1 MADRRFS
8 IQFDAMMN
16 TGDIQKSALQ
26 IQKAAENMKNSL
38 TNMKMPPAL
47 STSIT
52 KNFADLTNEITK
64 FQNILSQGIGSS
76 KDFDQLANSGER
88 IAALYD
94 KLGSQIKNL
103 KGISQGEMKKLF
115 PEDVANNINKA
126 TAAYEKYQNATKNN
140 KSDSEKLAAETKS
153 LEKAIESLIQKK
165 EKLTNK
171 QAIQDTTF
179 QQMER
184 DAEAARKKLE
194 ELQKQQIALQSQ
206 ISNKEDQFKGKV
218 DKNGRAV
225 SPKTSKEYR
234 QMLQDMQSLNAEI
247 AKADTTLAKLE
258 NRKNKAFTQS
268 QKDASLAGLNKELTE
283 AEGKL
288 EELKAKMADLG
299 KGDQT
304 AFKQLLDQLNQIAG
318 IKLDPATASLDQV
331 KAAIQGLS
339 DQAFNNLIN
348 SFNQAGGAV
357 NGMGTPIQNLIQQL
371 YDLRTEVKNTDS
383 QMNQI
388 NMLKSRVEYFFGL
401 TNSIYLLRRAIKS
414 SFNTIKELD
423 AAMTETA
430 VVTDFSVGDMWDKL
444 PQYAQQANA
453 LGTSVKSLYEATTL
467 YYQQGLNSSQAMGV
481 GVETMKMA
489 RIANMDAAAATE
501 AMTAALRGFNMEIN
515 EASATRINDVYSQL
529 AAITASDTEQIAT
542 AMTKTAS
549 IAYSANMEFETT
561 AALLS
566 QIIETTQ
573 EAPET
578 AGTAMKT
585 IIARFTEVKQLF
597 SEGMLTGED
606 EEGEVININ
615 KIDAAL
621 KTVGISLKDFLNGTK
636 GIDDIFL
643 ELASKWDTLDLATQ
657 RYIATTAAGSRQQ
670 SRFIAMMSNYDRTME
685 LVNAANN
692 SAGASQNQFNKT
704 LESLESKLQRL
715 SNAWQEFTMGLAN
728 SDFVKGAVD
737 GLAKILEALNKI
749 TGSAGSDGLGGFIT
763 MMLRFG
769 TVMLSLR
776 VGSKIFDGIFK
787 VLGSGSKQLGGI
799 SKGFLG
805 LGRNIGEAAAGASKA
820 SGAFLNLSGIGSK
833 IGAAFAGIGKS
844 ILTVAASFLKI
855 AVVAAVVA
863 AAIWLIKAAFD
874 KLHDATPEGKLEA
887 AQEATQRAG
896 EAAEEASK
904 SYNNLKAS
912 LDSLDSKYAT
922 LDELTKGTQEWKD
935 QVRELNNEV
944 LDLINTYP
952 ELAQFVTSSGGVLKI
967 DYEKQSADGTYAK
980 DVIQQKEDMVYM
992 TKAAQSLARVAEI
1005 DAQNAVD
1012 YNDIL
1017 PKLQAY
1023 SIKYSEKEVI
1033 DAVSE
1038 ALASGEITIK
1048 PDGSYDIQS
1057 WINSSKY
1064 AGSYLQANNTGEI
1077 ASLYYEDLR
1086 KYGQQRIN
1094 QQREKD
1100 LLIDSAVT
1108 SAMTMANLQ
1117 QDSSEQVM
1125 GLDKDLLRAQMEE
1138 SIKLGKAQYNILSDA
1153 DRAKYAE
1160 AMGWTYSNGQFYN
1173 ANKDNITK
1181 NVSNEEIQN
1190 YLGNLKGSEIM
1201 TSSLELISQNLS
1213 DMGEVGETLG
1223 SLISDEGSGI
1233 SAELV
1238 KGFAEKGPESINELL
1253 RDASLQLSGNGDI
1266 GAQNK
1271 MAKQFGFNDR
1281 NGLVSLI
1288 KENLLIANE
1297 RQMKERVKLGK
1308 ELKKYDKAFNIYGE
1322 GDLENHAIANFLK
1335 WQEDNRGAE
1344 FTESFASLIDSISD
1358 SGDEGIIEQAITKFR
1373 EMSGAMDGNK
1383 LVYNTEELQ
1392 AVSDLVSEINWNNP
1406 IQAAARLNEE
1416 IQSGTPATREYA
1428 ESLLQVENSVLGA
1441 GSQMRYFLE
1450 SADYSDLKED
1460 IEETIDAQGELSGMD
1475 VYQLAESCE
1484 SLQTMMEN
1492 TGITAEGLAQTLTMI
1507 NDGTIGMHQ
1516 LTDAVMAAMSGF
1528 ESLDSIIY
1536 SALNGIEK
1544 FDAGMNENDIAD
1556 FIGTAHETISGNI
1569 QKGAWGNSQNDRY
1582 LDFLLGSD
1590 WDKVGDGALSGK
1602 EYEQRMKYASDQL
1615 GKNKNNMGASWR
1627 QLAEGKNFWGEQTGT
1642 KLSDGFTY
1650 LGENPVEGSGLRV
1663 KKNYDGSVRLEGFE
1677 GMTTDQLVSEL
1688 ANAYGIT
1695 EQYAEMMLGDFA
1707 NYSSDIRQ
1715 SLDLNDFTKGIEQA
1729 YEKTRS
1735 INFGSSDP
1743 QSSYKIIDESE
1754 IEAIAKAYGKTAK
1767 EVRKEFEEKGSLI
1780 SQFYGEDGQIK
1791 DTEGIISELNRLASE
1806 TTGIENLDFAKGFTD
1821 LAFTEDRWANIVD
1834 YDGMMQALEQ
1844 LNLPDSVKSDIA
1856 NSLVQSAS
1864 DGAEG
1869 ASTVIEA
1876 TLSDGK
1882 KYPIEVEPGQTVQQA
1897 IAKMEKQIDNADLA
1911 DAIKTAFQSIDLQ
1924 FTFTDESTIQAQS
1937 QIAAL
1942 QETANNTPV
1951 EVTVTAN
1958 TEQATEQVGA
1968 FKAEMEAEPVSIT
1981 VNTVSG
1987 TTDNPENTTTTN
1999 TIVPTVDSGAAAQI
2013 TSDIGNAVSA
2023 ANTTVNIKAN
2033 TSSITSAINSA
2044 IPSTKTISVN
2054 VKLNQSTIEVSGAAS
2069 ATISLRAYK
2078 DGLEKAMTAHPA
2090 LVSEEGPELIQT
2102 KDGAYLSGLNGPEI
2116 VNINRGD
2123 KVYTAKETK
2132 DILSNKKHNVIPRF
2146 SGGTSYAPGSGG
2158 GSGGTGV
2165 TTGSGRASKGSDK
2178 EWENPYDMLYNLINY
2193 IERTIR
2199 ERERIERRY
2208 ERLLEE
2214 IGTTAEEIYNVSVEQ
2229 LEKLD
2234 QEKVAQE
2241 EKKQKR
2247 QQQIIDEFDYHSV
2260 EWLSK
2265 WFIPQN
2271 GEDGQQKTDYYYFDE
2286 NGELVFEIDWD
2297 KINAEKST
2305 GMGEAIEEFITKLE
2319 EWADSI
2325 EETNDAIAD
2334 IEDMIAEINER
2345 GKEQYADIEERIH
2358 DALTSVYQQ
2367 QIDSL
2372 SNINESI
2379 NNTNSEL
2386 ISAIQKSVSKMR
2398 QERENER
2405 TEQDLAEKYRRLAY
2419 LKQNSSGNELEIKR
2433 LEEEIEKQQE
2443 SYTDTLV
2450 DQKITELQE
2459 QNDLASK
2466 QREMQIEIAQANLD
2480 QLIESGEIWKEI
2492 HRLMTEGLSYTGG
2505 VLDSELLE
2513 ILKASEEYRGK
2524 SEMQQVEWLKE
2535 LNQTVAEA
2543 LAYIKMN
2550 FSGYNMDSVY
2560 DQHETGDQALPYG
2573 VYRQYATGGLADY
2586 TGPAWLDGTP
2596 SKPELILNARDTE
2609 NFIQLKDILGSVLNS
2624 RSATNAAT
2632 SENSGDNIYDIDIN
2646 IESVTSDYDVERMAK
2661 KIETLINENARYRN
2675 NNAISLKR

>member
-1 MADRRFS
+1 MFMRFMTV
-8 IQFDAMMN
+8 FA
-16 TGDIQKSALQ
+16 ALKGG
-26 IQKAAENMKNSL
+26 KALLGGLLGM
-38 TNMKMPPAL
+38 
-47 STSIT
+47 TSIG
-52 KNFADLTNEITK
+52 KNISIFGMA
-64 FQNILSQGIGSS
+64 FQNLAKSLGMVTTEGTKAVGILGTITSLGAKTTGIFGGVSTTLGAAAGGI
-76 KDFDQLANSGER
+76 KALLLGFGKIAIA
-88 IAALYD
+88 IAA
-94 KLGSQIKNL
+94 
-103 KGISQGEMKKLF
+103 
-115 PEDVANNINKA
+115 VVVVVKA
-126 TAAYEKYQNATKNN
+126 FKAAYEV
-140 KSDSEKLAAETKS
+140 LH
-153 LEKAIESLIQKK
+153 
-165 EKLTNK
+165 
-171 QAIQDTTF
+171 
-179 QQMER
+179 
-184 DAEAARKKLE
+184 
-194 ELQKQQIALQSQ
+194 
-206 ISNKEDQFKGKV
+206 
-218 DKNGRAV
+218 
-225 SPKTSKEYR
+225 
-234 QMLQDMQSLNAEI
+234 
-247 AKADTTLAKLE
+247 
-258 NRKNKAFTQS
+258 
-268 QKDASLAGLNKELTE
+268 
-283 AEGKL
+283 
-288 EELKAKMADLG
+288 
-299 KGDQT
+299 
-304 AFKQLLDQLNQIAG
+304 
-318 IKLDPATASLDQV
+318 
-331 KAAIQGLS
+331 
-339 DQAFNNLIN
+339 
-348 SFNQAGGAV
+348 
-357 NGMGTPIQNLIQQL
+357 
-371 YDLRTEVKNTDS
+371 
-383 QMNQI
+383 
-388 NMLKSRVEYFFGL
+388 
-401 TNSIYLLRRAIKS
+401 
-414 SFNTIKELD
+414 
-423 AAMTETA
+423 
-430 VVTDFSVGDMWDKL
+430 
-444 PQYAQQANA
+444 
-453 LGTSVKSLYEATTL
+453 
-467 YYQQGLNSSQAMGV
+467 
-481 GVETMKMA
+481 
-489 RIANMDAAAATE
+489 
-501 AMTAALRGFNMEIN
+501 
-515 EASATRINDVYSQL
+515 
-529 AAITASDTEQIAT
+529 
-542 AMTKTAS
+542 
-549 IAYSANMEFETT
+549 
-561 AALLS
+561 
-566 QIIETTQ
+566 
-573 EAPET
+573 
-578 AGTAMKT
+578 
-585 IIARFTEVKQLF
+585 
-597 SEGMLTGED
+597 
-606 EEGEVININ
+606 
-615 KIDAAL
+615 
-621 KTVGISLKDFLNGTK
+621 
-636 GIDDIFL
+636 
-643 ELASKWDTLDLATQ
+643 
-657 RYIATTAAGSRQQ
+657 ATTA
-670 SRFIAMMSNYDRTME
+670 
-685 LVNAANN
+685 
-692 SAGASQNQFNKT
+692 
-704 LESLESKLQRL
+704 
-715 SNAWQEFTMGLAN
+715 
-728 SDFVKGAVD
+728 
-737 GLAKILEALNKI
+737 
-749 TGSAGSDGLGGFIT
+749 
-763 MMLRFG
+763 
-769 TVMLSLR
+769 
-776 VGSKIFDGIFK
+776 
-787 VLGSGSKQLGGI
+787 
-799 SKGFLG
+799 
-805 LGRNIGEAAAGASKA
+805 
-820 SGAFLNLSGIGSK
+820 
-833 IGAAFAGIGKS
+833 
-844 ILTVAASFLKI
+844 
-855 AVVAAVVA
+855 
-863 AAIWLIKAAFD
+863 
-874 KLHDATPEGKLEA
+874 EGKLEA
-887 AQEATQRAG
+887 AQEATKLAG
-896 EAAEEASK
+896 EAAEQASK
-904 SYNNLKAS
+904 SYDDLKTSLES
-912 LDSLDSKYAT
+912 LDGKYAT
-922 LDELTKGTQEWKD
+922 LNELTKGTQEWKD

-967 DYEKQSADGTYAK
+967 DYTKEGRNASGGAIYAK
-980 DVIQQKEDMVYM
+980 DILQQKEDMTYK
-992 TKAAQSLARVAEI
+992 TKIAENLAKITE
-1005 DAQNAVD
+1005 
-1012 YNDIL
+1012 
-1017 PKLQAY
+1017 LQAQEEVDFQDLSKSIRVYDKGQFLQY
-1023 SIKYSEKEVI
+1023 SEKDVVDAIVQAIDNGEISMGTNGYYDINGWLAKSKYSEAFMQTTK
-1033 DAVSE
+1033 
-1038 ALASGEITIK
+1038 
-1048 PDGSYDIQS
+1048 DGG
-1057 WINSSKY
+1057 Y
-1064 AGSYLQANNTGEI
+1064 AGYQQLLQYSRQYQT
-1077 ASLYYEDLR
+1077 R
-1086 KYGQQRIN
+1086 QH
-1094 QQREKD
+1094 EKD
-1100 LLIDSAVT
+1100 LITDSAVAT
-1108 SAMTMANLQ
+1108 AMSMAKLQ
-1117 QDSSEQVM
+1117 SESSELVM

-1138 SIKLGKAQYNILSDA
+1138 SVRLGKAQYDVLTNA
-1153 DRAKYAE
+1153 DKTQYAE
-1160 AMGWTYSNGQFYN
+1160 AMGWTYNNGNFYN
-1173 ANKDNITK
+1173 ANRDKITD
-1181 NVSNEEIQN
+1181 NVSDQEIKD
-1190 YLGNLKGSEIM
+1190 YLGGLKGSEIM

-1213 DMGEVGETLG
+1213 DMGKVGETLG

-1233 SAELV
+1233 SAELI
-1238 KGFAEKGPESINELL
+1238 KGFAERGPESINEFL
-1253 RDASLQLSGNGDI
+1253 RDASFQLGGNGSID
-1266 GAQNK
+1266 AQSEI
-1271 MAKQFGFNDR
+1271 AKQLGFSDR

-1308 ELKKYDKAFNIYGE
+1308 ELKKYDKAFNVYGE

-1335 WQEDNRGAE
+1335 WQEDTRGAE

-1373 EMSGAMDGNK
+1373 EMSSAMDGNN

-1450 SADYSDLKED
+1450 STDYSDLKED

-1528 ESLDSIIY
+1528 ESLDSVIY

-1590 WDKVGDGALSGK
+1590 WDKVGDTTLSGK

-1688 ANAYGIT
+1688 AEAYGVT

-1715 SLDLNDFTKGIEQA
+1715 ELDLNDFTKGIEQA

-1743 QSSYKIIDESE
+1743 QSSYKIIDKSE
-1754 IEAIAKAYGKTAK
+1754 IAAIAKAYGKTAE
-1767 EVRKEFEEKGSLI
+1767 EVRKEFEKKGSLI

-1806 TTGIENLDFAKGFTD
+1806 TSGIKNPDFAEGFT
-1821 LAFTEDRWANIVD
+1821 TSTWNSEDGWTKAVD
-1834 YDGMMQALEQ
+1834 YDGMMKALSQ

-1856 NSLVQSAS
+1856 NSLVQAAS

-1869 ASTVIEA
+1869 ASTVIET
-1876 TLSDGK
+1876 TLSNGEK
-1882 KYPIEVEPGQTVQQA
+1882 VKLEVEPGQSIEQV
-1897 IAKMEKQIDNADLA
+1897 IARAEKQIENSDLA
-1911 DAIKTAFQSIDLQ
+1911 DAIKTAFESIDLQ

-1951 EVTVTAN
+1951 EATVTAN
-1958 TEQATEQVGA
+1958 TEQATEQVAA

-1999 TIVPTVDSGAAAQI
+1999 TIVPTVDSGAAAQL
-2013 TSDIGNAVSA
+2013 TSDINNAISA
-2023 ANTTVNIKAN
+2023 ANNTVNIKAN
-2033 TSSITSAINSA
+2033 TSSITSAINTA

-2146 SGGTSYAPGSGG
+2146 ATGYGPGSGG

-2178 EWENPYDMLYNLINY
+2178 EWGNPYDMLYNLINY

-2229 LEKLD
+2229 LEKLN
-2234 QEKVAQE
+2234 QEKVVQE
-2241 EKKQKR
+2241 EMKQKR
-2247 QQQIIDEFDYHSV
+2247 QQQIIDEFDYHTAG
-2260 EWLSK
+2260 WLSK

-2271 GEDGQQKTDYYYFDE
+2271 GEDGQQQTDYYYFDE

-2405 TEQDLAEKYRRLAY
+2405 TEQDLAEKQRRLAY
-2419 LKQNSSGNELEIKR
+2419 LRQNSSGNELEIKR

-2492 HRLMTEGLSYTGG
+2492 HRLMTEGLSYTEG

-2560 DQHETGDQALPYG
+2560 DQHQTGNQALPYG

-2586 TGPAWLDGTP
+2586 TGPAWLDGSP
-2596 SKPELILNARDTE
+2596 SKPELILNAKDTE

-2624 RSATNAAT
+2624 RSAVNAT
-2632 SENSGDNIYDIDIN
+2632 SSENSGDNIYDIDIN

>member
-1 MADRRFS
+1 MVEYEKARKQAEQAIKAS
-8 IQFDAMMN
+8 S
-16 TGDIQKSALQ
+16 GDQQKYSALQ
-26 IQKAAENMKNSL
+26 GQAKVAAEEVERLTQKLEEAKQKQEAYLNSTQKGTRGKTVGEHMAKLEAEIKSLEAQRRALGSKNSL
-38 TNMKMPPAL
+38 DEAGLKQWE
-47 STSIT
+47 
-52 KNFADLTNEITK
+52 DLTNK
-64 FQNILSQGIGSS
+64 
-76 KDFDQLANSGER
+76 
-88 IAALYD
+88 
-94 KLGSQIKNL
+94 
-103 KGISQGEMKKLF
+103 
-115 PEDVANNINKA
+115 INQA
-126 TAAYEKYQNATKNN
+126 
-140 KSDSEKLAAETKS
+140 
-153 LEKAIESLIQKK
+153 
-165 EKLTNK
+165 K
-171 QAIQDTTF
+171 QALNGFKLNPNMGVKQ
-179 QQMER
+179 
-184 DAEAARKKLE
+184 AE
-194 ELQKQQIALQSQ
+194 
-206 ISNKEDQFKGKV
+206 
-218 DKNGRAV
+218 
-225 SPKTSKEYR
+225 
-234 QMLQDMQSLNAEI
+234 
-247 AKADTTLAKLE
+247 
-258 NRKNKAFTQS
+258 
-268 QKDASLAGLNKELTE
+268 
-283 AEGKL
+283 
-288 EELKAKMADLG
+288 EELKAAKTMAEQLNSQLQNFKFSDEG
-299 KGDQT
+299 T
-304 AFKQLLDQLNQIAG
+304 KQLQKAFEDLKAKAESIKVDMSGIGSVADVDTLLSRLNQLEQDGFVEGAQAVQKFRQAIEG
-318 IKLDPATASLDQV
+318 LLGSGFGSLGTNINQ
-331 KAAIQGLS
+331 QTS
-339 DQAFNNLIN
+339 AFN
-348 SFNQAGGAV
+348 QW
-357 NGMGTPIQNLIQQL
+357 MG
-371 YDLRTEVKNTDS
+371 S
-383 QMNQI
+383 QEEL
-388 NMLKSRVEYFFGL
+388 NMLQSRVKYFFSMA
-401 TNSIYLLRRAIKS
+401 NSIQLLKRTIKGA
-414 SFNTIKELD
+414 FNTIKELD

-444 PQYAQQANA
+444 PQYAQQANE

-467 YYQQGLNSSQAMGV
+467 YYQQGLNSSQAMDV

-489 RIANMDAAAATE
+489 RIAGMDAAAATE

-515 EASATRINDVYSQL
+515 ENSATRINDVYSKL

-542 AMTKTAS
+542 AMSKTAS
-549 IAYSANMEFETT
+549 IASSANMEFETT
-561 AALLS
+561 AALLA

-585 IIARFTEVKQLF
+585 IIARFTEVKKLF

-606 EEGEVININ
+606 EEGEAIDIN

-621 KTVGISLKDFLNGTK
+621 KSVGISLKDFLNGTK

-643 ELASKWDTLDLATQ
+643 ELASKWDTLDIATQ

-670 SRFIAMMSNYDRTME
+670 SRFLAMMGNYDRTME
-685 LVNAANN
+685 LVGAANN
-692 SAGASQNQFNKT
+692 SAGASQEQFNKT
-704 LESLESKLQRL
+704 LDSLESKLAKLQ
-715 SNAWQEFTMGLAN
+715 NAWQEFTMGLAN
-728 SDFVKGAVD
+728 SGLVKGVVD
-737 GLAKILEALNKI
+737 ALTWVLEIINKI
-749 TGSAGSDGLGGFIT
+749 TGALGNDGLGGAVT
-763 MMLRFG
+763 MLMRFLTVFAALKGGKALLGSILGMTAFGQKFSMLGIALTNIASGFG
-769 TVMLSLR
+769 GVAAEGTKA
-776 VGSKIFDGIFK
+776 VGVFGMISNLGLKTTGIF
-787 VLGSGSKQLGGI
+787 SGLTTVIGG
-799 SKGFLG
+799 
-805 LGRNIGEAAAGASKA
+805 AAGGLRAFIA
-820 SGAFLNLSGIGSK
+820 GGA
-833 IGAAFAGIGKS
+833 
-844 ILTVAASFLKI
+844 KI
-855 AVVAAVVA
+855 AAVIVTIIA
-863 AAIWLIKAAFD
+863 LKAAYEAFY
-874 KLHDATPEGKLEA
+874 ATTAKGKLEA
-887 AQEATQRAG
+887 AQEATNR
-896 EAAEEASK
+896 AEEAAK
-904 SYNNLKAS
+904 QTGKAYDDLKAS
-912 LDSLDSKYAT
+912 LESLEGKYST
-922 LDELTKGTQEWKD
+922 LNDLTKGTQEWKD

-952 ELAQFVTSSGGVLKI
+952 ELAQFVTNAGGVLKI
-967 DYEKQSADGTYAK
+967 DYAKEGRDASGRTIYAK
-980 DVIQQKEDMVYM
+980 DVLQQKEDMTYK
-992 TKAAQSLARVAEI
+992 TKIAENLAKITE
-1005 DAQNAVD
+1005 
-1012 YNDIL
+1012 
-1017 PKLQAY
+1017 LQAQEEVDFQDLSKSLRVYDKGQFLQY
-1023 SIKYSEKEVI
+1023 SEKDVVDAIVQAMDNGEISMGTNGYYDINGWLAKSKYSEAFMQTAK
-1033 DAVSE
+1033 
-1038 ALASGEITIK
+1038 
-1048 PDGSYDIQS
+1048 DGG
-1057 WINSSKY
+1057 Y
-1064 AGSYLQANNTGEI
+1064 AGYQELLQY
-1077 ASLYYEDLR
+1077 SR
-1086 KYGQQRIN
+1086 QQQTR
-1094 QQREKD
+1094 QHEKD
-1100 LLIDSAVT
+1100 LITDSAVAA
-1108 SAMTMANLQ
+1108 AMSMAELQ
-1117 QDSSEQVM
+1117 SESSELVM

-1138 SIKLGKAQYNILSDA
+1138 SVRLGKAQYDA
-1153 DRAKYAE
+1153 LTNADKTQYAN
-1160 AMGWTYSNGQFYN
+1160 AMGWTYSNGNFYN
-1173 ANKDNITK
+1173 ANRDKITDNI
-1181 NVSNEEIQN
+1181 SDQEIKD
-1190 YLGNLKGSEIM
+1190 YLGGLKGSEIM

-1213 DMGEVGETLG
+1213 NMGEVGETLG
-1223 SLISDEGSGI
+1223 SLLSDEGSGI

-1238 KGFAEKGPESINELL
+1238 RGFAEKGPESISEFL
-1253 RDASLQLSGNGDI
+1253 RDASFQLGGDGSSGAKDEI
-1266 GAQNK
+1266 
-1271 MAKQFGFNDR
+1271 AKQLGFSDR
-1281 NGLVSLI
+1281 NGLISII

-1308 ELKKYDKAFNIYGE
+1308 ELKKYDKAFNVYGQE
-1322 GDLENHAIANFLK
+1322 GLENHAIANFLK

-1358 SGDEGIIEQAITKFR
+1358 SSDEGIIEQAITKFR

-1450 SADYSDLKED
+1450 STDYSDLKED

-1528 ESLDSIIY
+1528 ESLDSVIY

-1544 FDAGMNENDIAD
+1544 FDAGMNENDIAG
-1556 FIGTAHETISGNI
+1556 FISTAHETISGNI

-1590 WDKVGDGALSGK
+1590 WDKVGDTTLSGK

-1743 QSSYKIIDESE
+1743 QSSYKIIDKSE
-1754 IEAIAKAYGKTAK
+1754 IEAIAKAYGKTAE

-1806 TTGIENLDFAKGFTD
+1806 TTGTENLDFAKGFTD
-1821 LAFTEDRWANIVD
+1821 LVFTDEDRWANIVD
-1834 YDGMMQALEQ
+1834 YDGMMQALSQ

-1856 NSLVQSAS
+1856 NSLVQAAS
-1864 DGAEG
+1864 EGAEG
-1869 ASTVIEA
+1869 ASTVIET
-1876 TLSDGK
+1876 TLSNGK
-1882 KYPIEVEPGQTVQQA
+1882 KVKLEVEPGQSIEQV
-1897 IAKMEKQIDNADLA
+1897 IARAEKQIENSDLA
-1911 DAIKTAFQSIDLQ
+1911 DAIKTAFQSVDLQ

-1937 QIAAL
+1937 QLTAL

-1958 TEQATEQVGA
+1958 TEQATEQVGV

-2078 DGLEKAMTAHPA
+2078 DGLEKAMAAHPA

-2146 SGGTSYAPGSGG
+2146 AGGTSYAPGSGG
-2158 GSGGTGV
+2158 GGGTGV

-2229 LEKLD
+2229 LEKLNE
-2234 QEKVAQE
+2234 EKIAQE
-2241 EKKQKR
+2241 EMKQKR
-2247 QQQIIDEFDYHSV
+2247 QQQIIDEFDYHTP

-2271 GEDGQQKTDYYYFDE
+2271 GEDGKEETDYYYFDE